1 MGIAYSVI
9 DIYDELK
16 VKYNDYLKPEIISIN
31 IIQSEDEV
39 ILETTECVTVE
50 RGLEKNIVDR
60 IDLGFITD
68 GKGEEELYFD
78 PKDTIEKNAIKFIDD
93 FTPYSIVSTT
103 DLFTKEASSKIDKKY
118 NTFGV
123 DK

>member
-1 MGIAYSVI
+1 MGIEYSVI

-16 VKYNDYLKPEIISIN
+16 LKYNDYLRPEIISIN
-31 IIQSEDEV
+31 IIQTEDEV
-39 ILETTECVTVE
+39 LLETTECITVE
-50 RGLEKNIVDR
+50 RGLEKQTVDR

-68 GKGEEELYFD
+68 GENEEKLFFD
-78 PKDTIEKNAIKFIDD
+78 PKDSIEKNAIKFIDD
-93 FTPYSIVSTT
+93 FTPYSIINTT
-103 DLFTKEASSKIDKKY
+103 DLFTEEAANKICKKY